1 MQTHGSRILM
11 AALVFLFTTSFLLQC
26 TKAQRNNGDTIPVNE
41 TLLVREYLKEGFISE
56 DVFRVVIVIPQGSND
71 DITSIE
77 KRAKQRALMSLQKYL
92 TSQNMTVDQKT
103 RTKLLHLTKGGTLT
117 KRDDT
122 CETRQVY
129 LFQINRRNLKHHVD
143 SIPLRR

>member
-1 MQTHGSRILM
+1 M
-11 AALVFLFTTSFLLQC
+11 ATIVFPLTLSPLFLC
-26 TKAQRNNGDTIPVNE
+26 TKGQRDTVPGKD
-41 TLLVREYLKEGFISE
+41 TALVREYLDEGFISE
-56 DVFRVVIVIPQGSND
+56 DVFRVVIVIPQGSTE
-71 DITSIE
+71 DITVIE

-92 TSQNMTVDQKT
+92 TSRNMTVDQKM
-103 RTKLLHLTKGGTLT
+103 RRKLLHLAEGGTLS

-143 SIPLRR
+143 SIPTGR